1 MILESVLL
9 RSLLATTRLRTNWKF
24 AKLLCIIAIYLV
36 LVILVS
42 WNFDVT
48 TQHEFLLTF
57 ETFCMLA
64 FATNF

>member
-1 MILESVLL
+1 MILESVIL
-9 RSLLATTRLRTNWKF
+9 RSLLATIRLRANWKF
-24 AKLLCIIAIYLV
+24 AKFLCIIAIYLV

-48 TQHEFLLTF
+48 TQHEFLLAF

-64 FATNF
+64 FATNV